1 MTVYGR
7 KIPLEKIRQQ
17 MNKDQTYFLR
27 RQSYKDY
34 DSITEQE
41 IKQHLEFYDIFMP
54 ESLEETLEN
63 LEKY

>member
-7 KIPLEKIRQQ
+7 EIPLEKIRKQ
-17 MNKDQTYFLR
+17 MNKDQTDFLR

-41 IKQHLEFYDIFMP
+41 IKQHLEVYDVFMP
-54 ESLEETLEN
+54 ESLEEALEN
-63 LEKY
+63 LKKY